1 MPVSRALTARLPPR
15 RLLAPA
21 RCLTGAFPTI
31 RPLSS
36 FSTHW
41 PRQSTVS
48 IPWARDVAVADESQ
62 KPHPGNAK
70 ICSRLGL
77 RYVKGSKTASA
88 VIASKEI
95 QVNLKKKLRKGAEEA
110 SGRTSSRP
118 RHSGNPAKAAKAR
131 EEESRAAANRVSRV
145 PTKVKDTSSPRWYA
159 PTVVGMLLLGL
170 LWVVTTYLFQGRY
183 PIPYFVENHST
194 DWLINGNLYLGFAIL
209 MIGFLGLLR
218 WK

>member
-1 MPVSRALTARLPPR
+1 M
-15 RLLAPA
+15 
-21 RCLTGAFPTI
+21 
-31 RPLSS
+31 
-36 FSTHW
+36 
-41 PRQSTVS
+41 
-48 IPWARDVAVADESQ
+48 
-62 KPHPGNAK
+62 
-70 ICSRLGL
+70 
-77 RYVKGSKTASA
+77 
-88 VIASKEI
+88 
-95 QVNLKKKLRKGAEEA
+95 NLKKKLRKGSEDKTSA
-110 SGRTSSRP
+110 RTSSRAK
-118 RHSGNPAKAAKAR
+118 RSGNPAKAAKAR

-159 PTVVGMLLLGL
+159 PTVVGMLLFGL